1 MAHSASR
8 DLYWKELIG
17 SDVYLLLEVNFAGK
31 VWRWST
37 APISISDSAGVLRQF
52 GGGLNELEYSTV
64 LQTLADAPDQASL
77 SFDLIWPEDVA
88 LLIAQGHDMS
98 GGTGEISAIVEGKQ
112 WSDRQVLLS
121 GSIRQPEYGA
131 QGDAV
136 SFTVEEAPFQ
146 DAGSWP
152 HQSEKIDATTWP
164 THQAGEDGLPY
175 VQVFGRPGVY
185 RTEEGAQVYAN
196 GSRAM
201 VVETDAA
208 DNTLASTLLIAG
220 HPILSPTVRIY
231 FVGADGRSP
240 DEGLID
246 FFGGGGVDYE
256 GPVEFVQDGLGH
268 YCSVVRIDTVASD
281 EIRRSS
287 QFFVR
292 WQGAPAGQNGGLWAE
307 DEGVA
312 GMGSLMQ
319 YALLQSTLRVDR
331 GRFRAVSGRLDAWQV
346 SGYVDEF
353 VQPWEWIADN
363 LLSLAPVSVHSGHS
377 GLYPVFWRWDAE
389 LYDAVDHIE
398 RGSGIE
404 RATNIE
410 YQTDLSQI
418 RNSVQ
423 IQYAQDITDSEYKR
437 AVSIVPYR
445 DVFDPTQSESE
456 FSWLSGALY
465 GESRALEMQSD
476 IITEDATANK
486 TISWQVMAQGFS
498 HRSVTY
504 RLDQEYFAL
513 ELGDIV
519 TLTDSEVHLENEVC
533 LVQGMLLTDTGKID
547 ITLQIVSNPAKITR
561 TTGPAPDQG
570 PADPGDYNQ

>member
-1 MAHSASR
+1 MGYSASR

-17 SDVYLLLEVNFAGK
+17 SDVCLLLEVRFAGK

-37 APISISDSAGVLRQF
+37 APISISDSAGELRQF
-52 GGGLNELEYSTV
+52 GGGLNELEYSSV

-77 SFDLIWPEDVA
+77 SFDLIWPDDVA

-98 GGTGEISAIVEGKQ
+98 AGTGEVSAIVEGKL

-131 QGDAV
+131 AGEPV

-164 THQAGEDGLPY
+164 THQLGEEGLPY

-201 VVETDAA
+201 VVETDPS

-220 HPILSPTVRIY
+220 HPVISPTVRIY
-231 FVGADGRSP
+231 YMGADGWSP

-246 FFGGGGVDYE
+246 FVTLGIDYQ
-256 GPVEFVQDGLGH
+256 GPVEFVPDGLGH
-268 YCSVVRIDTVASD
+268 YCSVVRIGTVVRD
-281 EIRRSS
+281 EIRRSA

-292 WQGAPAGQNGGLWAE
+292 WQGAGAGQNGGLWSDNE
-307 DEGVA
+307 SVNGL
-312 GMGSLMQ
+312 GSLLN
-319 YALLQSTLRVDR
+319 YVLRQSTLRIDR
-331 GRFRAVSGRLDAWQV
+331 GRLAAVKRRLNAWSV

-353 VQPWEWIADN
+353 VQPWEWVADN
-363 LLSLAPVSVHSGHS
+363 LLGLAPISIHSGRS

-389 LYDAVDHIE
+389 RYDAVDHIE
-398 RGSGIE
+398 RDSGIE
-404 RATNIE
+404 RSSNIE
-410 YQTDLSQI
+410 YQSDLSEI
-418 RNSVQ
+418 YNSVQ
-423 IQYAQDITDSEYKR
+423 IQYAHDITDSEFKR
-437 AVSIVPYR
+437 AVSLAPSR
-445 DVFDPTQSESE
+445 DPDNPAQSVSE
-456 FSWLSGALY
+456 FSQRSGLLY
-465 GESRALEMQSD
+465 GETRALEMQSNV
-476 IITEDATANK
+476 ITEDATANK

-504 RLDQEYFAL
+504 TLDQEYYAL
-513 ELGDIV
+513 DLGDIV
-519 TLTDSEVHLENEVC
+519 TLTDAEVHLDNEVC
-533 LVQGMLLTDTGKID
+533 LVQGQALTDTGKITL
-547 ITLQIVSNPAKITR
+547 TLQIVSNPAKIAR